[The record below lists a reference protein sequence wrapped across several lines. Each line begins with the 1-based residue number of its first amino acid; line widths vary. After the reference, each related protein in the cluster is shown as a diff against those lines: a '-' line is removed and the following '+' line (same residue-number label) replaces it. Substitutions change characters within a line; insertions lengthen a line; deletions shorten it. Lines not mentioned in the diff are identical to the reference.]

1 MSTVTPSRFAIPAR
15 RARSSSMLGWLGVA
29 GLLVLVAIGE
39 LLPRTGLVNPAFFP
53 PFSEV
58 MASLVQQAGTVRFWE
73 ALGATLRGWI
83 IGLTIAMVAGVVLGV
98 IIGSI
103 PFLRK
108 ATASTI
114 EFLRPIPSVA
124 VIPLAVLLFGTDMR
138 ATLLIVVYA
147 AFWQV
152 LLQVLYGVHDVDP
165 VARETAR
172 SYRFSLLTQ
181 IRTVVWPTAL
191 PYVVTGFRLAATVA
205 LVLEMTGELV
215 MSTPGLGREIASAQ
229 TGGNI
234 PAMYALVIVAGVIG
248 VIVNVLARAAQR
260 RVLRWHPSIRKET
273 V

>member
-1 MSTVTPSRFAIPAR
+1 MSSATAGVLPASRR
-15 RARSSSMLGWLGVA
+15 RFRASSQLGWLGLV
-29 GLLVLVAIGE
+29 GLLILVGISEA
-39 LLPRTGLVNPAFFP
+39 LPRLGLVNPTFFP
-53 PFSEV
+53 PFSVV
-58 MASLVQQAGTVRFWE
+58 MGSLFEQSSTLRFWE

-83 IGLTIAMVAGVVLGV
+83 IGLTIAMVAGVVIGV
-98 IIGSI
+98 VIGSV

-108 ATASTI
+108 VTASTI

-124 VIPLAVLLFGTDMR
+124 VIPLAVLLFGTDMK
-138 ATLLIVVYA
+138 ATLVIVVYA

-172 SYRFSLLTQ
+172 SYRFSNWTQ

-234 PAMYALVIVAGVIG
+234 PAVYALVIVAGLIG
-248 VIVNVLARAAQR
+248 VIVNVAARAAQR